1 MSTLF
6 NHVHSSKQEG
16 GMPLAF
22 INSSYILAFPCG
34 TRRAELANQSYIPY
48 DPEARLN
55 TEANNRKHTGLNGFT
70 QSYIK
75 EAFENGELS
84 LVLDGYLFRINTE
97 SVEAFVNAFTD
108 MLPDDS
114 ATNIYANIRVAKVKL
129 YEGFENYFTEV
140 LRDQTAEIDPLASI
154 DVNTDVNGGYY
165 FSGLSFST
173 SPLTKEDNEENTEG
187 LVVSEKREDTSR
199 IISLNILKKVTTDD
213 GISSW
218 QVNQEALL
226 PDIKHGATA
235 DSIKVGTVYAD
246 NIVQNGGKVVTLKP
260 ELTDHG
266 TYQLQFS
273 FGK

>member
-34 TRRAELANQSYIPY
+34 TRRAELTNQSYIPY

-114 ATNIYANIRVAKVKL
+114 LNDATNIYANIRVAKVKL

-173 SPLTKEDNEENTEG
+173 SPLTENTEG
-187 LVVSEKREDTSR
+187 PVISEKLEENSR
-199 IISLNILKKVTTDD
+199 IISLHILKKSD
-213 GISSW
+213 GAW

-226 PDIKHGATA
+226 PDIKHGATV
-235 DSIKVGTVYAD
+235 DSVKVGTVYAD
-246 NIVQNGGKVVTLKP
+246 NIVQNGGRVVTLKP
-260 ELTDHG
+260 ELTAAG